1 MLFERFGPGC
11 RNLHLGPCKLHRN
24 QEAVLFVQCTDERG
38 DNVRS
43 NRLAL
48 RKSSRRLGVGVV
60 VAITWLIFGPYQV
73 AKAEALTA
81 EELMSRALELTR
93 GVSSYSELVM
103 RIQRPDWNRS
113 STIVAWTRGQ
123 DEALIRFTAPA
134 KDAGN
139 AVLKKGEKMWTFA
152 PALKRSIRLPSSMMS
167 QSWGGSDFS
176 YNDLSR
182 SDELLRYYDLSVVGT
197 TVEDGHTIYTI
208 DAVPHDDAPVVWGKE
223 TMVVRD
229 DYVMLSQ
236 TYFDQSM
243 TPIKRLETKRIAEL
257 GGRTIGVLMRMSNLE
272 EPQEWT
278 EIEYVEADF
287 NADVADRK
295 FTLFSLTSGR

>member
-1 MLFERFGPGC
+1 MRF
-11 RNLHLGPCKLHRN
+11 
-24 QEAVLFVQCTDERG
+24 
-38 DNVRS
+38 
-43 NRLAL
+43 NRLTW
-48 RKSSRRLGVGVV
+48 SRRLGVSLV
-60 VAITWLIFGPYQV
+60 VALTWLVFGTYQV
-73 AKAEALTA
+73 AKAESLTA

-93 GVSSYSELVM
+93 GTSSYSELVM

-139 AVLKKGEKMWTFA
+139 AILKKGEKMWTFA

-182 SDELLRYYDLSVVGT
+182 SDELLRYYDLSVVET

-243 TPIKRLETKRIAEL
+243 TPIKRLETQRVAEL

-287 NADVADRK
+287 DADVADRK

>member
-73 AKAEALTA
+73 AKAGSLTA

-197 TVEDGHTIYTI
+197 AVEDGHTIYTI

-243 TPIKRLETKRIAEL
+243 TPIKRLETKRVAEL

>member
-11 RNLHLGPCKLHRN
+11 RNLHSVPCKLHRN

-60 VAITWLIFGPYQV
+60 VAITWLIFGPYPV
-73 AKAEALTA
+73 ARAESLTA
-81 EELMSRALELTR
+81 EELMSRMLELTR
-93 GVSSYSELVM
+93 GASSYAKLVM

-243 TPIKRLETKRIAEL
+243 TPIKRLETQRVAEL

-287 NADVADRK
+287 DADVDDRK

>member
-1 MLFERFGPGC
+1 MRYYVRF
-11 RNLHLGPCKLHRN
+11 
-24 QEAVLFVQCTDERG
+24 
-38 DNVRS
+38 
-43 NRLAL
+43 NRPTW
-48 RKSSRRLGVGVV
+48 SRRLGVSLV
-60 VAITWLIFGPYQV
+60 VALTGLVFGTYQV
-73 AKAEALTA
+73 AKAESLTA

-93 GVSSYSELVM
+93 GTSSYSELVM

-182 SDELLRYYDLSVVGT
+182 SDELLRYYDLSVVAT

-243 TPIKRLETKRIAEL
+243 TPIKRLETQRVAEL

-287 NADVADRK
+287 DADVADRK

>member
-1 MLFERFGPGC
+1 MEKVLLKLTELFEKAP
-11 RNLHLGPCKLHRN
+11 NL
-24 QEAVLFVQCTDERG
+24 VLTATRRKRYW
-38 DNVRS
+38 VRV
-43 NRLAL
+43 NRLTSL
-48 RKSSRRLGVGVV
+48 RRLGAGVF
-60 VAITWLIFGPYQV
+60 VALAWLVLGPYRV
-73 AKAEALTA
+73 VMAESMTA
-81 EELMSRALELTR
+81 TELLSRALELTR
-93 GVSSYSELVM
+93 GTSSYSELVM

-182 SDELLRYYDLSVVGT
+182 SDELLRFYDLSVVET
-197 TVEDGHTIYTI
+197 AVEDGHTIYTI

-243 TPIKRLETKRIAEL
+243 TPIKRLETQRVAEL

-287 NADVADRK
+287 DADVADRK

>member
-1 MLFERFGPGC
+1 MQFNRRTSSGRLGAGVFVA
-11 RNLHLGPCKLHRN
+11 LAWLVLGPYHL
-24 QEAVLFVQCTDERG
+24 VT
-38 DNVRS
+38 
-43 NRLAL
+43 
-48 RKSSRRLGVGVV
+48 
-60 VAITWLIFGPYQV
+60 
-73 AKAEALTA
+73 AESLTA
-81 EELMSRALELTR
+81 AELLNRALELTR
-93 GVSSYSELVM
+93 GASSYSELVM
-103 RIQRPDWNRS
+103 RIQRPDWNRT

-182 SDELLRYYDLSVVGT
+182 SDELLRYYDLSIVGT
-197 TVEDGHTIYTI
+197 TVEDGHTLYTI
-208 DAVPHDDAPVVWGKE
+208 DAFPHDDAPVVWGKE

-236 TYFDQSM
+236 TFFDQSL
-243 TPIKRLETKRIAEL
+243 TPIKRLETQRVEEM
-257 GGRTIGVLMRMSNLE
+257 GGRNIGVLMRMSNLE

-287 NADVADRK
+287 DANIADRK

>member
-43 NRLAL
+43 NRLPL